1 MSGDRL
7 AIGAFSRASSISVG
21 TLRLYHDM
29 GLLIPGHVDRLNG
42 YRYYTVDQLA
52 DALVVVR
59 LRALDVPLAS
69 IKQIL
74 DSRDPALTR
83 QLLDE
88 HRAVMQE
95 RLSDTERIVATLQ
108 HGIATAGTPV
118 HVRHEPAMLVAQ
130 VAAEVPGA
138 GLWNWLGR
146 THAHLADIAGAH
158 TAVTGPRGALYTPE
172 IIDEINEQV
181 VAFVPIESP
190 FLVPAHAPDVTI
202 GEIAPTSWAVLVHTD
217 GFDSIGETYRLLG
230 AWVARNA
237 NPTGAAIC
245 ERYHPPVTAAS
256 SRPDSAPDD
265 GPIEICW
272 PIESTRDP

>member
-1 MSGDRL
+1 M
-7 AIGAFSRASSISVG
+7 G

-52 DALVVVR
+52 DALVIVR

-118 HVRHEPAMLVAQ
+118 HVRHEPAILVAQ
-130 VAAEVPGA
+130 VVAEVAGA
-138 GLWNWLGR
+138 GLWSWLGR
-146 THAHLADIAGAH
+146 THARLADIAGAR
-158 TAVTGPRGALYTPE
+158 TTVTGPRGALYTPE
-172 IIDEINEQV
+172 IIDETIEQV
-181 VAFVPIESP
+181 VAFVPIEAP
-190 FLVPAHAPDVTI
+190 FLVPADAPEVTI
-202 GEIAPTSWAVLVHTD
+202 SEIAPTSWAVLVHTD
-217 GFDSIGETYRLLG
+217 GFDSVGETYRLLG

-237 NPTGAAIC
+237 NPTGTAIC
-245 ERYHPPVTAAS
+245 ERYHPPVAAAS
-256 SRPDSAPDD
+256 SHQSNSVAD

-272 PIESTRDP
+272 PIEGTHHS